1 MRQVAEISLTCPAK
15 RGKIMVGKGVD
26 FMKKY
31 LISTNVD
38 GHLYSNYTTER
49 LMSVEEAEEELAYV
63 REVDPNA
70 KLVEVVEERRNNLA
84 TTKAS
89 AMPVDIK
96 ENPGLAVMRKIHL
109 LREKVKEV
117 EASKMEAGRQKYNYL
132 SERTL
137 TTTIRP
143 VMQELGL
150 VAVPVK
156 SEQTTT
162 SYDMGV
168 KDGETRRVL
177 LTEAQKI
184 FMVMD
189 IETGDSIM
197 ISVEGSGADTLDKG
211 CNKAVTCATKNFYKD
226 LLNLP
231 SPERDDPDTTASPS
245 YSNRGTSSYSA
256 NDPGSIQLKY
266 GAHAGKTLRQL
277 FDENP
282 EEVEK
287 LANGTSKWI
296 AEKAQAFL
304 NSLAA

>member
-1 MRQVAEISLTCPAK
+1 
-15 RGKIMVGKGVD
+15 
-26 FMKKY
+26 MKKY

-84 TTKAS
+84 TTKAN
-89 AMPVDIK
+89 AQTLTPVDMSEIK
-96 ENPGLAVMRKIHL
+96 GWAVMRKIHL
-109 LREKVKEV
+109 LREKVKDV

-143 VMQELGL
+143 VMQALGL
-150 VAVPVK
+150 VAVPVE
-156 SEQTTT
+156 SEQKTV

-168 KDGETRRVL
+168 KDGETRRLL
-177 LTEAQKI
+177 LTEATKK

-189 IETGDSIM
+189 VDTGDYII
-197 ISVEGSGADTLDKG
+197 ISVEGSGADTMDKG

-245 YSNRGTSSYSA
+245 YGNRGTGSYNA
-256 NDPGSIQLKY
+256 NDAGSIQLKY
-266 GAHAGKTLRQL
+266 GVHAGKTLRQL

-287 LANGTSKWI
+287 LANGSSKWI

>member
-1 MRQVAEISLTCPAK
+1 ME
-15 RGKIMVGKGVD
+15 
-26 FMKKY
+26 KY

-38 GHLYSNYTTER
+38 GHLYSNYTTEK
-49 LMSVEEAEEELAYV
+49 LMSVEEAKEELAYV

-70 KLVEVVEERRNNLA
+70 KLVQVVEIDERRNNLA
-84 TTKAS
+84 TTKTNAI
-89 AMPVDIK
+89 PVDIK
-96 ENPGLAVMRKIHL
+96 EFPGLAVMRKIHL

-156 SEQTTT
+156 SEQITT

-177 LTEAQKI
+177 LTEAQKV

-231 SPERDDPDTTASPS
+231 SPEREDPDTTASPS
-245 YSNRGTSSYSA
+245 YSNRGTSSYSS

>member
-1 MRQVAEISLTCPAK
+1 M
-15 RGKIMVGKGVD
+15 
-26 FMKKY
+26 
-31 LISTNVD
+31 
-38 GHLYSNYTTER
+38 
-49 LMSVEEAEEELAYV
+49 
-63 REVDPNA
+63 
-70 KLVEVVEERRNNLA
+70 A
-84 TTKAS
+84 TTKAN
-89 AMPVDIK
+89 AQTLTPVDTS
-96 ENPGLAVMRKIHL
+96 GVRGWAVMRKIHL
-109 LREKVKEV
+109 LREKVKDV

-150 VAVPVK
+150 VAVPVE
-156 SEQTTT
+156 SEQKTT

-168 KDGETRRVL
+168 KDGETRKLL
-177 LTEAQKI
+177 LTEATKK

-189 IETGDSIM
+189 VDTGDFVY
-197 ISVEGSGADTLDKG
+197 ISVEGSGADTMDKG

-245 YSNRGTSSYSA
+245 YGSRATTSYNSNDA
-256 NDPGSIQLKY
+256 GSIQLKY
-266 GAHAGKTLRQL
+266 GVHAGKTLRQL

-287 LANGTSKWI
+287 LANGSSKWI

-304 NSLAA
+304 NSLSA

>member
-1 MRQVAEISLTCPAK
+1 
-15 RGKIMVGKGVD
+15 
-26 FMKKY
+26 MKKY

-38 GHLYSNYTTER
+38 GHLYSNYATDK
-49 LMSVEEAEEELAYV
+49 LMSVEEAKEKLAYV

-84 TTKAS
+84 TTKAN
-89 AMPVDIK
+89 AMPAVDVK
-96 ENPGLAVMRKIHL
+96 EFPGLAVMRKIHL

-132 SERTL
+132 SERAL

-177 LTEAQKI
+177 LTEAQKV

-189 IETGDSIM
+189 VETGDSIM

-231 SPERDDPDTTASPS
+231 SPEREDPDTTASPS

-266 GAHAGKTLRQL
+266 GTHAGKTLRQL

>member
-1 MRQVAEISLTCPAK
+1 
-15 RGKIMVGKGVD
+15 
-26 FMKKY
+26 
-31 LISTNVD
+31 
-38 GHLYSNYTTER
+38 
-49 LMSVEEAEEELAYV
+49 MSVDEAKEELAHI

-84 TTKAS
+84 TTKANAQTFVPADMS
-89 AMPVDIK
+89 DIK
-96 ENPGLAVMRKIHL
+96 GWAVMRKIHA

-117 EASKMEAGRQKYNYL
+117 ESSKMEAGRQKYNYL

-150 VAVPVK
+150 VAVPVE
-156 SEQTTT
+156 SEQKTV

-168 KDGETRRVL
+168 KDGEGRRLL
-177 LTEAQKI
+177 LTEATKK
-184 FMVMD
+184 FLVMD
-189 IETGDSIM
+189 IDTGDSII
-197 ISVEGSGADTLDKG
+197 ISVEGSGADTMDKG

-231 SPERDDPDTTASPS
+231 SPERDDPDTTASPAYGSKGTGS
-245 YSNRGTSSYSA
+245 YSSTGDA
-256 NDPGSIQLKY
+256 GSIQLKY
-266 GAHAGKTLRQL
+266 GVHAGKTLRQL

>member
-1 MRQVAEISLTCPAK
+1 
-15 RGKIMVGKGVD
+15 
-26 FMKKY
+26 MKKY

-38 GHLYSNYTTER
+38 GHLYSNYTTEK
-49 LMSVEEAEEELAYV
+49 LMNFTEANETLAYV
-63 REVDPNA
+63 REVDSNA

-84 TTKAS
+84 TTKS
-89 AMPVDIK
+89 NSVPVIPTLEEMK
-96 ENPGLAVMRKIHL
+96 SVKGWAVMRKIHL
-109 LREKVKEV
+109 LREKVKDV

-143 VMQELGL
+143 VMQALGL
-150 VAVPVK
+150 VAVPVE
-156 SEQTTT
+156 SEQKTV

-168 KDGETRRVL
+168 KDGETRRLL
-177 LTEAQKI
+177 LTEATKK

-189 IETGDSIM
+189 IDTGDYII
-197 ISVEGSGADTLDKG
+197 ISVEGSGADTMDKG

-245 YSNRGTSSYSA
+245 YGNRGTSSYNA
-256 NDPGSIQLKY
+256 NDVGSIKLKF
-266 GAHAGKTLRQL
+266 GVHAGKTLRQL

-296 AEKAQAFL
+296 AEKAQEFL

>member
-1 MRQVAEISLTCPAK
+1 
-15 RGKIMVGKGVD
+15 
-26 FMKKY
+26 MKKY

-38 GHLYSNYTTER
+38 GHLYSNYTTEK
-49 LMSVEEAEEELAYV
+49 LMSVEEAKLKLAYV
-63 REVDPNA
+63 QEVDPNA

-84 TTKAS
+84 TTKANAQTINPE
-89 AMPVDIK
+89 AMKEIK
-96 ENPGLAVMRKIHL
+96 GWAVMRKIHQ
-109 LREKVKEV
+109 LREEVQDV

-143 VMQELGL
+143 VMQKLGL
-150 VAVPVK
+150 VAVPVE
-156 SEQTTT
+156 SEQNTV

-168 KDGETRRVL
+168 KDGEPRKLL
-177 LTEAQKI
+177 LTEATKK

-189 IETGDSIM
+189 IDTGDYII
-197 ISVEGSGADTLDKG
+197 ISVEGSGADTMDKG

-245 YSNRGTSSYSA
+245 YGNRTSSYNA
-256 NDPGSIQLKY
+256 NDAGSIQLKY
-266 GAHAGKTLRQL
+266 GVHAGKTLRQL

-287 LANGTSKWI
+287 LANGNSKWI